1 MVQILVIVESPAKC
15 KKIEG
20 FLGPGYKCMA
30 TYGHIRNLVSLKD
43 IDVENNF
50 VTKYSLPEEKIKLQ
64 QIDKLRKEIA
74 VSRDIYLAL
83 DGDREGEGI
92 AYHVCQ
98 LFNLP
103 IESTK
108 RIVFQEITESAI
120 QSAIHNPR
128 KIDMNM
134 VQSQQ
139 ARQVLDLLVGYTI
152 TPTLWK
158 YISKG
163 NKDSSLS
170 AGRCQSPALRLIYD
184 NYKEGKELTG
194 NKIYNVTGYFTS
206 MNLPFELNKQ
216 FVSSK
221 EVEDFLEGSVNYEHI
236 YSNLTEPK
244 TTTRSAPEPLITS
257 TLQQMASNELHMSPK
272 ETMKCA
278 QELYENGYITYMRT
292 DSKKYSKEF
301 ISDAKKYITN
311 RFNSEKYLKANISD
325 LEVGIFAEV
334 GNLHSMKVE
343 KTDGPKVQ
351 EAHEAI
357 RPVKINIINLSN
369 DNEIS
374 KKSAKLYE
382 LIWQRTIESCMAD
395 AKYSLIT
402 ATILAYNTN
411 KFEYKAEQVVFAG
424 FKELEGTYEK
434 VSKTYN
440 FLQKLK
446 QGATFEYKKIEAK
459 LTITGLHSN
468 YTEAKLV
475 SLLEE
480 KGIVD
485 HQHFHH

>member
-1 MVQILVIVESPAKC
+1 
-15 KKIEG
+15 
-20 FLGPGYKCMA
+20 
-30 TYGHIRNLVSLKD
+30 
-43 IDVENNF
+43 
-50 VTKYSLPEEKIKLQ
+50 
-64 QIDKLRKEIA
+64 
-74 VSRDIYLAL
+74 
-83 DGDREGEGI
+83 
-92 AYHVCQ
+92 
-98 LFNLP
+98 
-103 IESTK
+103 
-108 RIVFQEITESAI
+108 
-120 QSAIHNPR
+120 
-128 KIDMNM
+128 
-134 VQSQQ
+134 
-139 ARQVLDLLVGYTI
+139 
-152 TPTLWK
+152 
-158 YISKG
+158 
-163 NKDSSLS
+163 
-170 AGRCQSPALRLIYD
+170 
-184 NYKEGKELTG
+184 
-194 NKIYNVTGYFTS
+194 
-206 MNLPFELNKQ
+206 
-216 FVSSK
+216 
-221 EVEDFLEGSVNYEHI
+221 
-236 YSNLTEPK
+236 
-244 TTTRSAPEPLITS
+244 
-257 TLQQMASNELHMSPK
+257 MSPK

-480 KGIVD
+480 KGIGRPSTFSSLVD
-485 HQHFHH
+485 KIQERGYVEKKSIEGQEIECIDYCLEGNELTEKIEKRVFGNQKNKLVITQLGIIVMEYLIENFNTLFNYEYTSLMEDELDEDRKSVV